1 MDKDFIFVSI
11 VGVGALLALA
21 FVAQPFFKGGGG
33 NAVSEEL
40 VQNEVATTPLTEA
53 KETVPDEIAVALPK
67 ESETIVPVTQVPIA
81 PQCVIIDDFA
91 GGSSLLSW
99 LAVND
104 GVMGGLSQGVI
115 SIGSDALVHTGVIN
129 TNGGGFSSVRARL
142 PADAL
147 VGYSRLQVRL
157 NTFGRQYAVNFG
169 DARYRSV
176 SHQALIP
183 LGPTDA
189 WQEVFIDF
197 DQTTPTNFGIR
208 VNAEPFIA
216 SAVNE
221 LSLIL
226 SDGADGPFKM
236 EVAWIKACL

>member
-1 MDKDFIFVSI
+1 MDKDFILVSI
-11 VGVGALLALA
+11 AGVGVLIALA
-21 FVAQPFFKGGGG
+21 FVAQSFFKGGGG

-40 VQNEVATTPLTEA
+40 VQNEAPTTPPTAVE
-53 KETVPDEIAVALPK
+53 ETVPDEIAVALPK
-67 ESETIVPVTQVPIA
+67 ESETVMPVIQVPTA
-81 PQCVIIDDFA
+81 SQCVIIDDFT
-91 GGSSLLSW
+91 GGPALLSW
-99 LAVND
+99 FAIND
-104 GVMGGLSQGVI
+104 GVMGGLSQGAI
-115 SIGSDALVHTGVIN
+115 SFGPDALVHTGVIN

-147 VGYSRLQVRL
+147 VGYTRLQIRL
-157 NTFGRQYAVNFG
+157 NTFGRQYALNFG

-197 DQTTPTNFGIR
+197 DQTTPTNFGFR
-208 VNAEPFIA
+208 VNAEPFTA
-216 SAVNE
+216 SAINE

>member
-11 VGVGALLALA
+11 VGVVVLLVLA
-21 FVAQPFFKGGGG
+21 FVAQSFFKGGGS
-33 NAVSEEL
+33 NVVSEEL
-40 VQNEVATTPLTEA
+40 VQNEVPTTPITA
-53 KETVPDEIAVALPK
+53 VKETVPDEIAAALPK
-67 ESETIVPVTQVPIA
+67 ESETGAPVTQA
-81 PQCVIIDDFA
+81 PLAPECVIIDDFT

-99 LAVND
+99 FAVND
-104 GVMGGLSQGVI
+104 GVMGGLSQGAI
-115 SIGSDALVHTGVIN
+115 SFGSDALVHTGVIN

-147 VGYSRLQVRL
+147 VGYTRLQIRL

-176 SHQALIP
+176 SHQAFIP
-183 LGPTDA
+183 LGLTDA
-189 WQEVFIDF
+189 WQEAFIDF
-197 DQTTPTNFGIR
+197 DQTTPTNFGFR
-208 VNAEPFIA
+208 ANAEPFAA
-216 SAVNE
+216 SAINE

-226 SDGADGPFKM
+226 ADGADGPFKM